1 MAFLPLVLAGDYA
14 RHTFGSRQLAGSK
27 PTDLAERTRLLRAS
41 ALACR
46 SAGRGW
52 QDLSESYC
60 VARLGRIV
68 EEFSWPLAK
77 RCAPSEGEA
86 GGDNYPDAEEAEEG
100 IGAEAEAAED
110 EDEADNGTSVSV
122 VAEAGATR

>member
-1 MAFLPLVLAGDYA
+1 M
-14 RHTFGSRQLAGSK
+14 
-27 PTDLAERTRLLRAS
+27 
-41 ALACR
+41 
-46 SAGRGW
+46 
-52 QDLSESYC
+52 
-60 VARLGRIV
+60 
-68 EEFSWPLAK
+68 EEFNWPLAK

-122 VAEAGATR
+122 VAEAGAAR